1 MAKTSKPP
9 LPLLAKEGTL
19 LSNYSQLRYIGVIQ
33 MEFNAVYVIV
43 AREFKKFVRER
54 SRLFSTI
61 ARPLLWLFI
70 VGAGMSRL
78 VSPDAG
84 VPYIQFIFPGIL
96 GMTILF
102 SSIFSSISIIW
113 DKEFGFMKEIL
124 VAPVSRFS
132 IVIGKALS
140 GTVVS
145 TIQAAIILAL
155 FPFIGFKLGIL
166 QIIWVII
173 ICASISFSISAFGI
187 VLATF
192 YDSYESF
199 SVIMNFIIMP
209 MFFLSGAMYPVKLL
223 PDILRI
229 VSMINPLTYGV
240 DAIKHIIFTFEAG
253 RMSPDFPFIIDI
265 IVIILTSIIFVLI
278 AGKSFERKG

>member
-1 MAKTSKPP
+1 VE
-9 LPLLAKEGTL
+9 L
-19 LSNYSQLRYIGVIQ
+19 
-33 MEFNAVYVIV
+33 NAVYVIV
-43 AREFKKFVRER
+43 ARELKKFFREK
-54 SRLFSTI
+54 SRLFSAV

-70 VGAGMSRL
+70 VGAGISRI
-78 VSPDAG
+78 VSSDTG
-84 VPYIQFIFPGIL
+84 VPYTQFIFPGII

-132 IVIGKALS
+132 IVVGKALS

-145 TIQAAIILAL
+145 TIQAVIILAL
-155 FPFIGFKLGIL
+155 FPVLGFQLSIF
-166 QIIWVII
+166 QIISLVG
-173 ICASISFSISAFGI
+173 ICLIVSFCISSFGI

-199 SVIMNFIIMP
+199 SVIMNFIVMP

-223 PDILRI
+223 PEILRFI
-229 VSMINPLTYGV
+229 AKINPLTYGI
-240 DAIKHIIFTFEAG
+240 DALKHVLFPGVTG
-253 RMSPDFPFIIDI
+253 PMGPDFSLLVSVLSIT
-265 IVIILTSIIFVLI
+265 LTSVLFVFI
-278 AGKSFERKG
+278 AARLFERKK

>member
-1 MAKTSKPP
+1 MIET
-9 LPLLAKEGTL
+9 
-19 LSNYSQLRYIGVIQ
+19 
-33 MEFNAVYVIV
+33 NAIYVIV
-43 AREFKKFVRER
+43 AREFKKFIREK

-61 ARPLLWLFI
+61 ARPLLWLFL

-78 VSPDAG
+78 VPAAG
-84 VPYIQFIFPGIL
+84 GVSYIQFIFPGIL

-132 IVIGKALS
+132 IVIGKAVS
-140 GTVVS
+140 GMILS

-155 FPFIGFKLGIL
+155 FPFLGLKLGVFQIAEIMMVCAIL
-166 QIIWVII
+166 
-173 ICASISFSISAFGI
+173 SFAIAAFGI
-187 VLATF
+187 LLATF

-199 SVIMNFIIMP
+199 SVIMNFIVMP

-223 PDILRI
+223 PDILKLFTK
-229 VSMINPLTYGV
+229 INPLTYGI
-240 DAIKHIIFTFEAG
+240 DALKNIIFPFEKG
-253 RMSPDFPFIIDI
+253 NMSPDFPLYLDVLV
-265 IVIILTSIIFVLI
+265 IVIASFVFVLI
-278 AGKSFERKG
+278 AGKAFERKG

>member
-1 MAKTSKPP
+1 
-9 LPLLAKEGTL
+9 
-19 LSNYSQLRYIGVIQ
+19 
-33 MEFNAVYVIV
+33 MELNAVYVIV
-43 AREFKKFVRER
+43 AREFKKFIREK
-54 SRLFSTI
+54 SRLFSAI

-70 VGAGMSRL
+70 VGAGISRL
-78 VSPDAG
+78 VPHETG
-84 VPYIQFIFPGIL
+84 VPYTQFIFPGII

-140 GTVVS
+140 GTIVS
-145 TIQAAIILAL
+145 TIQALIILAL
-155 FPFIGFKLGIL
+155 FPVLGFKLGLL
-166 QIIWVII
+166 QILEII
-173 ICASISFSISAFGI
+173 LICVSLSFCISAFGI
-187 VLATF
+187 VIATF

-229 VSMINPLTYGV
+229 LAKLNPLTYGIDIMKHV
-240 DAIKHIIFTFEAG
+240 LFPDAPGNMGPDISIMTSIAVIIFT
-253 RMSPDFPFIIDI
+253 S
-265 IVIILTSIIFVLI
+265 ILFVVI
-278 AGKSFERKG
+278 AGKLFERKG

>member
-1 MAKTSKPP
+1 
-9 LPLLAKEGTL
+9 
-19 LSNYSQLRYIGVIQ
+19 
-33 MEFNAVYVIV
+33 MEFNAIYVIV

-70 VGAGMSRL
+70 VGAGISRL
-78 VSPDAG
+78 VPRDTG

-102 SSIFSSISIIW
+102 SSMFSSISIIW

-124 VAPVSRFS
+124 VAPVSRLS

-140 GTVVS
+140 GTLVS
-145 TIQAAIILAL
+145 SIQAAIILAL
-155 FPFIGFKLGIL
+155 FPFVGFKLDVFQIL
-166 QIIWVII
+166 GVLLV
-173 ICASISFSISAFGI
+173 CTSLSFSISAFGI

-192 YDSYESF
+192 YESYESF

-223 PDILRI
+223 PAILQV
-229 VSMINPLTYGV
+229 VSKMNPLTYGI
-240 DAIKHIIFTFEAG
+240 DAVKHILFPFEKG
-253 RMSPDFPFIIDI
+253 RMSPDFPFIIDAA
-265 IVIILTSIIFVLI
+265 VIIITSIVFVII
-278 AGKSFERKG
+278 AGKAFERKG

>member
-1 MAKTSKPP
+1 
-9 LPLLAKEGTL
+9 
-19 LSNYSQLRYIGVIQ
+19 
-33 MEFNAVYVIV
+33 MELNAIYVIV
-43 AREFKKFVRER
+43 AREFKKFIREK
-54 SRLFSTI
+54 SRLFSAI

-70 VGAGMSRL
+70 VGAGISRL
-78 VSPDAG
+78 VPRDTG
-84 VPYIQFIFPGIL
+84 VPYTQFIFPGII

-124 VAPVSRFS
+124 VAPVSRLS

-140 GTVVS
+140 GTIVS

-155 FPFIGFKLGIL
+155 FPVIGFKLGAL
-166 QIIWVII
+166 QIIAVLL
-173 ICASISFSISAFGI
+173 ICASVSFCISSFGI

-192 YDSYESF
+192 YESYESF

-229 VSMINPLTYGV
+229 VAKLNPLTYGI
-240 DAIKHIIFTFEAG
+240 DAMKHAIFPHETG
-253 RMSPDFPFIIDI
+253 HMGPDFPIMTSAL
-265 IVIILTSIIFVLI
+265 VIIISSVAFVLI
-278 AGKSFERKG
+278 AGKAFERKG

>member
-1 MAKTSKPP
+1 
-9 LPLLAKEGTL
+9 
-19 LSNYSQLRYIGVIQ
+19 
-33 MEFNAVYVIV
+33 MEFNAIYVIV
-43 AREFKKFVRER
+43 AREFKKFIREK
-54 SRLFSTI
+54 SRLFSAI

-78 VSPDAG
+78 VPRETG
-84 VPYIQFIFPGIL
+84 VPYTQFIFPGII

-124 VAPVSRFS
+124 VAPVSRLS

-140 GTVVS
+140 GTIVS

-155 FPFIGFKLGIL
+155 FPFVGFHLSVL
-166 QIIWVII
+166 QIISLIV
-173 ICASISFSISAFGI
+173 ICASVSFCISAFGI

-199 SVIMNFIIMP
+199 SVIMNFIVMP
-209 MFFLSGAMYPVKLL
+209 MFFLSGAMYPVRLL
-223 PDILRI
+223 PEILRFATKL
-229 VSMINPLTYGV
+229 NPLTYGI
-240 DAIKHIIFTFEAG
+240 DAMKYVIFPDATGPMAPDFSLMTSALVIIISSIVFVLLAG
-253 RMSPDFPFIIDI
+253 R
-265 IVIILTSIIFVLI
+265 
-278 AGKSFERKG
+278 AFERKG

>member
-1 MAKTSKPP
+1 
-9 LPLLAKEGTL
+9 
-19 LSNYSQLRYIGVIQ
+19 
-33 MEFNAVYVIV
+33 MEFNAIYVIV
-43 AREFKKFVRER
+43 ARELKKFVREK
-54 SRLFSTI
+54 SRLFSAI

-70 VGAGMSRL
+70 VGAGISRL
-78 VSPDAG
+78 VPREAG
-84 VPYIQFIFPGIL
+84 VPYTQFIFPGIL

-140 GTVVS
+140 GTIVS
-145 TIQAAIILAL
+145 LIQSVIILAF
-155 FPFIGFKLGIL
+155 FPVVGFSLDGMQVL
-166 QIIWVII
+166 SVIF
-173 ICASISFSISAFGI
+173 ICACLSFCISAFGI

-192 YDSYESF
+192 YESYESF

-209 MFFLSGAMYPVKLL
+209 MFFLSGAMYPIRLL

-229 VSMINPLTYGV
+229 AAHLNPLTYGI
-240 DAIKHIIFTFEAG
+240 DAMKHVLFPDAPG
-253 RMSPDFPFIIDI
+253 NMGPDFSLATSAL
-265 IVIILTSIIFVLI
+265 VILLTSLFFVVV
-278 AGKSFERKG
+278 AGKSFERKK